1 MEIMELISNVGF
13 PIACCAAM
21 YGYIMNQSKQHK
33 EEVDSLRD
41 VLNNNTLILTE
52 LKDAI
57 HMLIGGKR
65 GDSENK
71 Q

>member
-1 MEIMELISNVGF
+1 MNIMDLISNVGF

-21 YGYIMNQSKQHK
+21 YGYILNQGKEHK
-33 EEVDSLRD
+33 GEVDSLRE

-57 HMLIGGKR
+57 HMLIGGVKH
-65 GDSENK
+65 DSEN